1 MKDTSTKSVAISAM
15 IISLISF
22 GLMICSFIALITES
36 AREQGGVSK
45 SFAFWVFGMIVAYF
59 SLIFYFIDAILS
71 AIKVFMKIHPIFNT
85 ILSTLLLGAIPMG
98 IFVGGGLGISI
109 YIWNAYYLAIFI
121 LEIVSIVKHVKMNA
135 LGDVPKSDSQT
146 TPFEFES

>member
-1 MKDTSTKSVAISAM
+1 MKSTFTKVAAIIAM

-22 GLMICSFIALITES
+22 GLMISSFVALITEPPL
-36 AREQGGVSK
+36 EQGDISK
-45 SFAFWVFGMIVAYF
+45 TFAFWLWGMIVAYF
-59 SLIFYFIDAILS
+59 SLIFYFIDAIFS
-71 AIKVFMKIHPIFNT
+71 IIKIFMKIHPVFNAV
-85 ILSTLLLGAIPMG
+85 LSTLLLGAIPMG

-135 LGDVPKSDSQT
+135 LCDVPKSDSQDNK
-146 TPFEFES
+146 ESSK

>member
-1 MKDTSTKSVAISAM
+1 MKDTSTKGAAIFAM

-22 GLMICSFIALITES
+22 GLMICSFIALITEP
-36 AREQGGVSK
+36 AREQGDVSK

-85 ILSTLLLGAIPMG
+85 ILSTLLLGTIPMG
-98 IFVGGGLGISI
+98 IFVGGGLCISI

-135 LGDVPKSDSQT
+135 LGDVPESDSQ
-146 TPFEFES
+146 PPRGSSNP